1 MLKVAIVKGKNFETL
16 CNNWFKEH
24 SKAEIIKVD
33 FAVFSE
39 SVPGAFILYDEADC
53 SMHQNTAKKSGGWL
67 EYLMR
72 VQQDRVSVE
81 SAVDVVTD
89 DAVNEETE
97 DA

>member
-1 MLKVAIVKGKNFETL
+1 MMKVAIVKGKNFETL

-53 SMHQNTAKKSGGWL
+53 DVHRDTAKKSGGWL
-67 EYLMR
+67 EYFMR
-72 VQQDRVSVE
+72 VQQDRTSAE
-81 SAVDVVTD
+81 SAVDVITD
-89 DAVNEETE
+89 DAVDEETG

>member
-1 MLKVAIVKGKNFETL
+1 MMKVAIVKGKNFETL

-53 SMHQNTAKKSGGWL
+53 DVHRDTAKKSGGWL

-72 VQQDRVSVE
+72 VQQDRTSAE
-81 SAVDVVTD
+81 SAVDVITD
-89 DAVNEETE
+89 DAVDEETG

>member
-1 MLKVAIVKGKNFETL
+1 MKVAIVKGKNFETL
-16 CNNWFKEH
+16 CNNWFEEH

-53 SMHQNTAKKSGGWL
+53 DVHRDTAKKSGGWL
-67 EYLMR
+67 EYFMR
-72 VQQDRVSVE
+72 VQQDRTSAE
-81 SAVDVVTD
+81 SAVDVITD
-89 DAVNEETE
+89 DTVNEETE

>member
-1 MLKVAIVKGKNFETL
+1 MKVAIVKGKNFETL

-53 SMHQNTAKKSGGWL
+53 DVHRDTAKKSGGWL
-67 EYLMR
+67 EYFMR
-72 VQQDRVSVE
+72 VQQDRTSAE
-81 SAVDVVTD
+81 SAVDVITD
-89 DAVNEETE
+89 DAVDEETG

>member
-1 MLKVAIVKGKNFETL
+1 MLKIAIVKGKNFETL

-39 SVPGAFILYDEADC
+39 SVPGAFILYNEAD
-53 SMHQNTAKKSGGWL
+53 SDAHRDTAKKSGGWL

-72 VQQDRVSVE
+72 VQQDRMSSE
-81 SAVDVVTD
+81 SAVDVITD
-89 DAVNEETE
+89 DVVNEETG

>member
-1 MLKVAIVKGKNFETL
+1 MMKVAIVKGKNFETL

-39 SVPGAFILYDEADC
+39 SVPGAFILYNEADC
-53 SMHQNTAKKSGGWL
+53 DAHRDTAKKSGGWL
-67 EYLMR
+67 EYFMR
-72 VQQDRVSVE
+72 VQQDRTSAE
-81 SAVDVVTD
+81 SAVDVITD
-89 DAVNEETE
+89 DVVDEETG

>member
-53 SMHQNTAKKSGGWL
+53 NVHRDVTKKSGGWL

-72 VQQDRVSVE
+72 VQQDRLSAE

-89 DAVNEETE
+89 DAADEETE

>member
-1 MLKVAIVKGKNFETL
+1 MLKIAIVKGKNFETL

-39 SVPGAFILYDEADC
+39 SVPGAFILYNEAD
-53 SMHQNTAKKSGGWL
+53 SDAHRDTVKKSGGWL

-72 VQQDRVSVE
+72 VQQDRMSSE

-89 DAVNEETE
+89 DAANEKTG

>member
-1 MLKVAIVKGKNFETL
+1 MMKVAIVKGKNFETL

-39 SVPGAFILYDEADC
+39 SVPGAFILYNEADC
-53 SMHQNTAKKSGGWL
+53 DTYQDTEKKSGRWL
-67 EYLMR
+67 EYYMHAK
-72 VQQDRVSVE
+72 QDRMSAE

-89 DAVNEETE
+89 DAVDEETG

>member
-1 MLKVAIVKGKNFETL
+1 MMKVAIVKGKNFETL

-53 SMHQNTAKKSGGWL
+53 DVHRDTAKKSGGWL

-72 VQQDRVSVE
+72 VQQDRTSAE
-81 SAVDVVTD
+81 SAVDVITD
-89 DAVNEETE
+89 DAVDKETG

>member
-1 MLKVAIVKGKNFETL
+1 MKVAIVKGKNFETL

-53 SMHQNTAKKSGGWL
+53 DVHRDTAKKSGGWL

-72 VQQDRVSVE
+72 VQQDRTSAE
-81 SAVDVVTD
+81 SAVDVITD
-89 DAVNEETE
+89 DAVDEETG

>member
-39 SVPGAFILYDEADC
+39 SVPGAFILYNEADC
-53 SMHQNTAKKSGGWL
+53 DAHRDAAKKSGGWL
-67 EYLMR
+67 GYTITNASLKR
-72 VQQDRVSVE
+72 WKNG
-81 SAVDVVTD
+81 T
-89 DAVNEETE
+89 N
-97 DA
+97 

>member
-1 MLKVAIVKGKNFETL
+1 MMKVAIVKGKNFETL

-53 SMHQNTAKKSGGWL
+53 DARRDTAKKSGGWL
-67 EYLMR
+67 EYFMR
-72 VQQDRVSVE
+72 VQQDRTSAE
-81 SAVDVVTD
+81 SAVDVITD
-89 DAVNEETE
+89 DVVDEETG

>member
-39 SVPGAFILYDEADC
+39 SVPGAFILYDESDC
-53 SMHQNTAKKSGGWL
+53 NMRPDGVKKSGGWL

-72 VQQDRVSVE
+72 VQQDRMSVE
-81 SAVDVVTD
+81 SAVDVVSD
-89 DAVNEETE
+89 DTVDEETE